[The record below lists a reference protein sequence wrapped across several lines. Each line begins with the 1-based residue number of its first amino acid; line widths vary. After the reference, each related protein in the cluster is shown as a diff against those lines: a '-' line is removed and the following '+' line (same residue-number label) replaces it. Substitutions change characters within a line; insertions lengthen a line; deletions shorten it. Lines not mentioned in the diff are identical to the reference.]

1 MGNKWNANT
10 WHRQHARGYRRIP
23 LRARP
28 MLTLGVFGLLLLGT
42 AAITVA
48 QETVGNGSLSDDQV
62 GICHATGSEEQP
74 FVYLVVARDGAEHG
88 HHEQHDAD
96 EVDVDG
102 PEDCGIDGPAAE
114 PEGAEAAPGS
124 EMDAC
129 HDGHGNNTTSAPS
142 LCDGDLA
149 VNKTGRIEGEHIFFD
164 VVVQSLGPAEA
175 DGAKLVDRLPDVGRP
190 WNMSGEDAGSCWMV
204 GREVR
209 CDFGDISP
217 GDERVVRFKALHCP
231 QDCGDDITNT
241 VIVHASN
248 DANESNDRATTVLTI
263 EDCPEDDWSWA
274 DEPTTTPSSSP
285 APTTTAPAPAT
296 TTSAPPATTA
306 ASGTPASSNASEA
319 PSNSSAPEN
328 PSTPTNS
335 SAPTNTTEANAT
347 ASPEPTGTSSATP
360 TNTSTSAAPTSNT
373 SSPEPD
379 ASSSDV
385 RVRQR
390 ATQDHLGV
398 SFVIEVTSIGSQDAS
413 NVVLQNT
420 LPDVQRT
427 WALSGADAAD
437 CTLDG
442 RDLTCMF
449 GDVEANASK
458 LIELRAFTD
467 KMACGEHLVNTVIV
481 SADED
486 AVSSNDR
493 SSASI
498 LARSC

>member
-10 WHRQHARGYRRIP
+10 WHRQHARGYKRIP

-42 AAITVA
+42 AAVTVA
-48 QETVGNGSLSDDQV
+48 QETVGNRSLSDDQI

-88 HHEQHDAD
+88 HHEQHADD
-96 EVDVDG
+96 EVDVDS

-114 PEGAEAAPGS
+114 PEGAEPAPGS
-124 EMDAC
+124 EMDDC
-129 HDGHGNNTTSAPS
+129 HEGHGNNTTDAPS

-190 WNMSGEDAGSCWMV
+190 WNMTGEDAGDCWMV

-209 CDFGDISP
+209 CDFGDVAS

-231 QDCGDDITNT
+231 HDCGDDITNT
-241 VIVHASN
+241 VIVHAAN

-274 DEPTTTPSSSP
+274 DEPTPSSTASPTPTTSTP
-285 APTTTAPAPAT
+285 APTTTAP
-296 TTSAPPATTA
+296 
-306 ASGTPASSNASEA
+306 PASTA
-319 PSNSSAPEN
+319 PSTSSAAPTTGSTATN
-328 PSTPTNS
+328 NTTTPTNS
-335 SAPTNTTEANAT
+335 SAPTNTTAPNGT
-347 ASPEPTGTSSATP
+347 ASPEPTGNSTGNSTATP
-360 TNTSTSAAPTSNT
+360 TNASTPAPTANT
-373 SSPEPD
+373 SEPEP
-379 ASSSDV
+379 APASSDV

-390 ATQDHLGV
+390 ATQDHLGIA
-398 SFVIEVTSIGSQDAS
+398 FVIEVTSIGDEDAT
-413 NVVLQNT
+413 NVLLQNT

-427 WALSGADAAD
+427 WALSGQDAED

-442 RDLTCMF
+442 RDLTCVF
-449 GDVEANASK
+449 GDLEANASRV
-458 LIELRAFTD
+458 IELRAFTD
-467 KMACGEHLVNTVIV
+467 KMACGEHLVNTVVV
-481 SADED
+481 SADDD
-486 AVSSNDR
+486 AVSSNNR